1 MAELNKLSAMLEGF
15 NNSYDSVVEAG
26 SKASTIADSINQVS
40 TKVSSAISNLATAS
54 SDAQVTSASGGLQ
67 LAKDG
72 LDRVKSHVEGDLGA
86 LMSNAGEV
94 KSIIDQILQ
103 KIEDGKSWT
112 PGGKEKNA
120 TTGEEEYVA
129 HDQAKINAANAE
141 IDYLNQKGEAQL
153 NAMSSAINSV
163 AFGVAGNMQIGGTLG
178 NSTTYPDNYNFT
190 FADFEVPPEDDGS
203 GDNNGDNT
211 QETEDLNFIEGV
223 GAVVGGV
230 ASAPFK
236 VVEGILDVGTFL
248 LGGIVSIFDRKAAD
262 SIYEFASKDLV
273 DSAQT
278 AILGEKIT
286 NSGLYKGAQE
296 VGKMATYVVG
306 NCVAPPVGQILTHV
320 GMAGNA
326 MENIYAQTGRGDVTL
341 LSGTAI
347 YAVSNG
353 LWNYGE
359 NAAHRIIPRVVAEV
373 ASYAVPE
380 VITTTNDPGDNN
392 RLNSKKEDK

>member
-103 KIEDGKSWT
+103 KIEEGKSWT

-211 QETEDLNFIEGV
+211 QETEKLTFLEGV
-223 GAVVGGV
+223 GAVVTGTVSGPLKLVEGVLDFGTMILGGV
-230 ASAPFK
+230 
-236 VVEGILDVGTFL
+236 
-248 LGGIVSIFDRKAAD
+248 VSIFSREAAD
-262 SIYEFASKDLV
+262 DIYSFAEKDLV
-273 DSAQT
+273 DEGAR
-278 AILGEKIT
+278 AILGDKIV
-286 NSGLYKGAQE
+286 NSGEFQTSQT
-296 VGKMATYVVG
+296 VGKFVSYQAARMI
-306 NCVAPPVGQILTHV
+306 APPIGAMVAQC

-326 MENIYAQTGRGDVTL
+326 MEKIYANTHNAAISIGGGLLLEEIQGRLNATDGTVTALNL
-341 LSGTAI
+341 LSETGA
-347 YAVSNG
+347 YV
-353 LWNYGE
+353 
-359 NAAHRIIPRVVAEV
+359 
-373 ASYAVPE
+373 VPE
-380 VITTTNDPGDNN
+380 VVTQLNDGAAD
-392 RLNSKKEDK
+392 KKQKEKEKQKEDK